1 MADHYDDIEQSEAVK
16 KWLRD
21 NGSSI
26 VLGAV
31 VGLGGIFG
39 WQYWQDR
46 EASQAANAA
55 STYNLIQQDAATEEL
70 QILEA
75 EFNQLKQDYQS
86 SPYAT
91 LGALQVASK
100 ALDAG
105 DLELAEKELRFA
117 AENANPPAVATIA
130 KLRLARILI
139 ASERP
144 EEVLALLDTAD
155 VTGFEPAA
163 AEVRG
168 DALVRLG
175 RLDEA
180 RVAYEDALAAGAAGL
195 GGSLEMKLNDLPA
208 GADS

>member
-55 STYNLIQQDAATEEL
+55 ASYNLLLQD
-70 QILEA
+70 EA
-75 EFNQLKQDYQS
+75 SLDLDVFASEVGQLKADYQS

-100 ALDAG
+100 ALEAG
-105 DLELAEKELRFA
+105 DLDQAEKELRYA
-117 AENANPPAVATIA
+117 AENAKPPAVATIA
-130 KLRLARILI
+130 RLRLARILI
-139 ASERP
+139 AAERP
-144 EEVLALLDTAD
+144 EEVLTLLEAAD

-175 RLDEA
+175 RLAEA
-180 RVAYEDALAAGAAGL
+180 RNAYEDALAAGATGL
-195 GGSLEMKLNDLPA
+195 GGSLQMKLNDLPA
-208 GADS
+208 GAES